1 MAVTLDQ
8 TLDDIIKELG
18 SLALDESEAVFS
30 LRLFGKDDPAPKSI
44 DFTTDAP
51 EGSRVD
57 GDAEVGEDGEDDDD
71 DEVDPRLNNADLME
85 SRWKDRVAGGNG
97 PWKSVFQWP

>member
-1 MAVTLDQ
+1 MAVTLDR
-8 TLDDIIKELG
+8 TLDDIVKEQA
-18 SLALDESEAVFS
+18 SLALDESEAAFS

-51 EGSRVD
+51 EGSRVYGD
-57 GDAEVGEDGEDDDD
+57 GEEDEDDDD
-71 DEVDPRLNNADLME
+71 DDGVDPRLNNADLME

-97 PWKSVFQWP
+97 PWKRVF